1 MGQIS
6 RILQG
11 QEALSET
18 KISTIIRTQRSFGC
32 LLLYTW
38 SSESL
43 QSARKPPTDTV
54 IQNHHNLQHCSLP
67 TCYLTPAMCCNLST
81 EGQWNKSISSPTTS
95 ISRKRHRSPSVE
107 KAARTI
113 NPFPEK
119 AEALNQFSQ
128 GGGGESKKAE
138 KGSLPRACQKFEKGK
153 KRKKIT
159 FW

>member
-128 GGGGESKKAE
+128 GGGGGNPKKLKKALSPEHVRNLRRE
-138 KGSLPRACQKFEKGK
+138 KREK
-153 KRKKIT
+153 R
-159 FW
+159 